1 MTHISG
7 RRRLLVPMMHLIRLA
22 INRHAQTE
30 TLQARAL
37 NVWPKDIVIADMLS
51 LEIIFLWCLLFH
63 RDTAHIHTIHA

>member
-7 RRRLLVPMMHLIRLA
+7 RRRLLVSMMHFIRLA

-37 NVWPKDIVIADMLS
+37 NVWTKDIVIADMLS
-51 LEIIFLWCLLFH
+51 LEIIFLWCLLH
-63 RDTAHIHTIHA
+63 RDTVHIHNIHT

>member
-1 MTHISG
+1 
-7 RRRLLVPMMHLIRLA
+7 MMHFVRLA
-22 INRHAQTE
+22 INRHVQTE